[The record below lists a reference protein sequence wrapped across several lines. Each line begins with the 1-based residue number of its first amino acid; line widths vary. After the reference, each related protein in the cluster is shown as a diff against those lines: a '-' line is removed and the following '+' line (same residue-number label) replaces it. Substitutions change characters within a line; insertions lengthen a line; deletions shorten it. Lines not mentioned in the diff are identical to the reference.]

1 MFYSR
6 GSGSRD
12 FLRSIQMTSPTPSFG
27 VLTLA
32 TPADYLKAIGLAL
45 SIRVSNPG
53 VPIAVACPPRAKA
66 LLAPYFDHVIEEIP
80 GLRGF
85 VHKVHLDKY
94 TPFDETYFFDSD
106 VLVFKDLK
114 PYLEVWRMHPYVA
127 TGRYMS
133 TGKSA
138 FGMDRADILRQLG
151 KKELVVIDG
160 AGHAYFR
167 KPDCG
172 AVFDEARAV
181 TARHKEIMGP
191 IPYADEDVM
200 DYVMTKFDIPPMPK
214 PDFFSRHVSGK
225 PGTHRIDATRGICE
239 FVFRDTGEVMR
250 PCMMHFAANEA
261 PLVYHW
267 QLAKLFR
274 KFGVKEPGL
283 LRSAAHDFYETSIKL
298 RLHFLKKRLLSR
310 GK

>member
-1 MFYSR
+1 
-6 GSGSRD
+6 
-12 FLRSIQMTSPTPSFG
+12 MTSTPPTFG

-32 TPADYLKAIGLAL
+32 TPNDYLKAIGLAL
-45 SIRVSNPG
+45 SVRVSNPG
-53 VPIAVACPPRAKA
+53 VPIAVACPPRART
-66 LLAPYFDHVIEEIP
+66 LLEPYFDHVVDELP

-85 VHKVHLDKY
+85 VHKVHLDHY
-94 TPFDETYFFDSD
+94 TPFDETMFFDSD
-106 VLVFKDLK
+106 VLVFKPLK
-114 PYLEVWRMHPYVA
+114 PYVDVWRQHPYTA
-127 TGRYMS
+127 TGRFQS

-160 AGHAYFR
+160 AGHAFFR

-172 AVFDEARAV
+172 PIFDEARAV

-214 PDFFSRHVSGK
+214 PDFFSRHVSGR
-225 PGTHRIDATRGICE
+225 PGTVKMDATKAFCE
-239 FVFRDTGEVMR
+239 FIFQDTGLPMR

-261 PLVYHW
+261 PFFYHW
-267 QLAKLFR
+267 QLHKLFR
-274 KFGVKEPGL
+274 KFGVPAPRLWRG
-283 LRSAAHDFYETSIKL
+283 AVHDAYERYLHL
-298 RLHFLKKRLLSR
+298 RLHIWKKRLLKR
-310 GK
+310 G

>member
-1 MFYSR
+1 M
-6 GSGSRD
+6 
-12 FLRSIQMTSPTPSFG
+12 
-27 VLTLA
+27 
-32 TPADYLKAIGLAL
+32 
-45 SIRVSNPG
+45 
-53 VPIAVACPPRAKA
+53 AVACPPRARP
-66 LLAPYFDHVIEEIP
+66 LLEPYFDVVIDELP

-85 VHKVHLDKY
+85 VHKVHLDQY
-94 TPFDETYFFDSD
+94 SPFDETMFFDSD
-106 VLVFKDLK
+106 VLVFKPLK
-114 PYLEVWRMHPYVA
+114 PYVDVWRKHPYTA

-138 FGMDRADILRQLG
+138 FGMDRADILRQLD

-214 PDFFSRHVSGK
+214 PDFFSRHVSGR
-225 PGTHRIDATRGICE
+225 PGTVKMDASQAFCE
-239 FVFRDTGEVMR
+239 FVYQDTGELMR

-261 PLVYHW
+261 TFAYHW
-267 QLAKLFR
+267 QLHRLFR
-274 KFGVKEPGL
+274 KFGVQESGL
-283 LRSAAHDFYETSIKL
+283 LASAVHDFYERSIRL
-298 RLHFLKKRLLSR
+298 RLYWLKSRLLR
-310 GK
+310 R

>member
-1 MFYSR
+1 
-6 GSGSRD
+6 
-12 FLRSIQMTSPTPSFG
+12 MTLNNSSFG

-32 TPADYLKAIGLAL
+32 TPNDYLKAIGLAL
-45 SIRVSNPG
+45 SVRASNPG
-53 VPIAVACPPRAKA
+53 VPVAVACPPRARP
-66 LLAPYFDHVIEEIP
+66 LLEPYFDHVIDERP

-85 VHKVHLDKY
+85 VHKVHLDHY
-94 TPFDETYFFDSD
+94 SPFEETMFFDSD
-106 VLVFKDLK
+106 VLVFKPLQ
-114 PYLEVWRMHPYVA
+114 PYLDVWRKHPYTA
-127 TGRYMS
+127 TGRYMA

-138 FGMDRADILRQLG
+138 FGMDRQDMLRQLG

-172 AVFDEARAV
+172 VIFDEARSV

-214 PDFFSRHVSGK
+214 PDFFSRHISGR
-225 PGTHRIDATRGICE
+225 PGTVKMDATRAYCE
-239 FVFRDTGEVMR
+239 FVFQDTGEPMR

-261 PLVYHW
+261 AFVYHW
-267 QLAKLFR
+267 QLHKLFR
-274 KFGVKEPGL
+274 KFGVKESGL
-283 LRSAAHDFYETSIKL
+283 LSSALHDFYELSIRL
-298 RLHFLKKRLLSR
+298 RLYTLKKRLLR
-310 GK
+310 R